1 MSLWKQALVARQV
14 VGKQLKVLYLIDGR
28 AAVSGDLLRARQRL
42 RRWQSITARL
52 LTENISAE
60 VGQEFTGRCDDLTC
74 VTDLDSWSEV
84 RLVYQTYLYQLL
96 EELKYSPEN
105 VLSS

>member
-1 MSLWKQALVARQV
+1 MSLWQHALVARQV

-28 AAVSGDLLRARQRL
+28 AAVSGDYLRARQRL
-42 RRWQSITARL
+42 IRWQSVTARL
-52 LTENISAE
+52 LTENISPE
-60 VGQEFTGRCDDLTC
+60 IGQAFIARYSDFTC
-74 VTDLDSWSEV
+74 VTDLDSWSQV

-105 VLSS
+105 VLST

>member
-1 MSLWKQALVARQV
+1 MSLWQHALVARQV

-28 AAVSGDLLRARQRL
+28 AAVSGDFLRARQRL
-42 RRWQSITARL
+42 TRWQSVTARL
-52 LTENISAE
+52 LTENISPAI
-60 VGQEFTGRCDDLTC
+60 GQEFTARYDDFMW
-74 VTDLDSWSEV
+74 VTDLDSWSQV

-105 VLSS
+105 VLSP

>member
-1 MSLWKQALVARQV
+1 MSLWQHALVARQV

-28 AAVSGDLLRARQRL
+28 AAVSGDFLRARQRL
-42 RRWQSITARL
+42 RRWQNVTARL
-52 LTENISAE
+52 LADNISPE
-60 VGQEFTGRCDDLTC
+60 IGQEFTAKCDDFTF
-74 VTDLDSWSEV
+74 VTDLDSWSQV

-105 VLSS
+105 ILSP

>member
-1 MSLWKQALVARQV
+1 MSLWQHALVARQV

-28 AAVSGDLLRARQRL
+28 AAVSGDFLRARQRL

-52 LTENISAE
+52 LTEHISPE
-60 VGQEFTGRCDDLTC
+60 IGQEFADRYDDLTF
-74 VTDLDSWSEV
+74 VTDLDSWSQV
-84 RLVYQTYLYQLL
+84 RLIYQTYLYQLL

-105 VLSS
+105 VLSP